1 MNIATLVAILPVLG
15 IMAGLFRVRYR
26 RAPYVAAGVVLAV
39 YVLYIGSIA
48 IWAAT
53 CWDCRGGLGET
64 RSDGL
69 FVSAVFFG
77 LIGATTLL
85 GVWLGARLVTML
97 QRLRR
102 TWRELRGMSQE
113 AQASPGASS
122 EESNDAVTR

>member
-15 IMAGLFRVRYR
+15 ILAGLSRARYR
-26 RAPYVAAGVVLAV
+26 RAPFIAAGVIVLA
-39 YVLYIGSIA
+39 YALYIGSIA
-48 IWAAT
+48 IWAAN

-77 LIGATTLL
+77 LIGGTTLL

-102 TWRELRGMSQE
+102 TWRELRGRPHNVPNE
-113 AQASPGASS
+113 TPS
-122 EESNDAVTR
+122 EEKQDAVKH

>member
-1 MNIATLVAILPVLG
+1 MNIATLIAILPVLG
-15 IMAGLFRVRYR
+15 IIAGLARARYR
-26 RAPYVAAGVVLAV
+26 RAPYIAAGIVVAV

-69 FVSAVFFG
+69 YVSTVFFG
-77 LIGATTLL
+77 LIGGTTLL

-97 QRLRR
+97 QRLRQ
-102 TWRELRGMSQE
+102 TWRELRGTSRE
-113 AQASPGASS
+113 APS
-122 EESNDAVTR
+122 EENRDAVKQ

>member
-1 MNIATLVAILPVLG
+1 MGIATLIAILPVLG
-15 IMAGLFRVRYR
+15 IMAGLLRVRYR
-26 RAPYVAAGVVLAV
+26 RAPFIAAGFVVLVYAV
-39 YVLYIGSIA
+39 YIGSIA

-69 FVSAVFFG
+69 YVSTVFFG
-77 LIGATTLL
+77 LIGGTTLL

-102 TWRELRGMSQE
+102 TWRELRGM
-113 AQASPGASS
+113 PRGAPS
-122 EESNDAVTR
+122 EENSDAVGH